1 MKKYNQ
7 PIMELISLTY
17 DEIQTGLF
25 TASSERG
32 AEDSVILSY
41 DRIIGGHLN
50 RQ

>member
-7 PIMELISLTY
+7 PIMELIPLAY
-17 DEIQTGLF
+17 AEIQTGLF

-32 AEDSVILSY
+32 AEDTIILSY
-41 DRIIGGHLN
+41 DQIISGRFS